1 MQSFVEVRNIQK
13 ISRIESI
20 TRMEKIRNKEG
31 LEEIWRLDDLID

>member
-1 MQSFVEVRNIQK
+1 MQSFVEVRNIIK
-13 ISRIESI
+13 ISRTKSI